1 MATSVSI
8 CSNALQMLGQ
18 NSFSSF
24 EESNDFVR
32 AAANI
37 YPTARDHVLRSH
49 YWNCAIKRVI
59 LAPLTEKPP
68 FDFGYQFSLP
78 GDWIRTLQ
86 IGETNRP
93 ISFQVEGNRIL
104 ANVSVLPIV
113 YVFRNEVEATWSAN
127 LIKVMELYMASQM
140 AYIVTGSTSL
150 RDSYRDEY
158 MRELKVAKAIDGQ
171 DNPPEEFPE
180 GTLRASR
187 F

>member
-1 MATSVSI
+1 
-8 CSNALQMLGQ
+8 MLGQ

-24 EESNDFVR
+24 GEGNDFVR
-32 AAANI
+32 AAANL
-37 YPTARDHVLRSH
+37 YPTARDHVLRAH
-49 YWNCAIKRVI
+49 YWNCAIKRVM
-59 LAPLTEKPP
+59 LAPLSEKPP

-86 IGETNRP
+86 IGEAGRP
-93 ISFQVEGNRIL
+93 IRYQLEGNRIL

-113 YVFRNEVEATWSAN
+113 YVYRNSVEATWSTN
-127 LIKVMELYMASQM
+127 LVKLMEIYMAAQM
-140 AYIVTGSTSL
+140 AYTVTGSSSL
-150 RDSYRDEY
+150 RDSYLSEY
-158 MRELKVAKAIDGQ
+158 ERVLKVAKAIDGQ